1 MEVMVRLQ
9 RLLQEDKRYKRE
21 AYLFVHEALNYA
33 QRVLKMGAPISPEQG
48 RAGASREQRHLRGQ
62 QLCEAIRQYALEQ
75 FGYLAR
81 VVLKSWGVNSTSDFG
96 EIVYSLIEIGY
107 MNKSKSDRRED
118 FDNVYEFRE
127 AFERNFEICRASNE
141 SESESE

>member
-9 RLLQEDKRYKRE
+9 RLLQQDKRYKRE

-33 QRVLKMGAPISPEQG
+33 QRVLKMGSPITPEQG
-48 RAGASREQRHLRGQ
+48 RAGGTREQRHLTGQ

-81 VVLKSWGVNSTSDFG
+81 VVLKSWGIHSTSDFG

-118 FDNVYEFRE
+118 FDNVYDFRE
-127 AFERNFEICRASNE
+127 AFERDFEIRRGSTDAE
-141 SESESE
+141 SE